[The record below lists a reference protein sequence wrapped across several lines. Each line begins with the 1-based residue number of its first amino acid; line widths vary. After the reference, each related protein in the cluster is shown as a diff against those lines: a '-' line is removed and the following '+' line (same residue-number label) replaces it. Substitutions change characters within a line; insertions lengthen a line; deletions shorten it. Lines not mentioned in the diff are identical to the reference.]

1 MSKPAKK
8 KTPTRYSDRF
18 YDALVAR
25 KGEVLRYVIA
35 ALVTSLVLFLM
46 VRLVVTPDQVD
57 FVTFVIRL
65 PILFV
70 ILKFWVY
77 KEWHKPGFYVAR
89 QAMIAVMA
97 ITMITLGIFK
107 AIELVNA
114 VSNGWI
120 SDIII
125 LILRLSIEFFYFVV
139 YQFFIFKKD

>member
-1 MSKPAKK
+1 MSKSSKK

-35 ALVTSLVLFLM
+35 ALVTSLVIYLI
-46 VRLVVTPDQVD
+46 VRLFVLPEQVD
-57 FVTFVIRL
+57 FVTFVVRL

-77 KEWHKPGFYVAR
+77 KEWHTPGFYVAR
-89 QAMIAVMA
+89 QAMIAIMA
-97 ITMITLGIFK
+97 ITMITLIIFK
-107 AIELVNA
+107 LIELVNA

-120 SDIII
+120 SDGII

>member
-25 KGEVLRYVIA
+25 KSEVLRYTIA
-35 ALVTSLVLFLM
+35 ALVTSLTLYLM
-46 VRLVVTPDQVD
+46 VRLVVKPDQVD
-57 FVTFVIRL
+57 FVTFIIRL

-89 QAMIAVMA
+89 QAMIAIMS

-107 AIELVNA
+107 IIEFVHA
-114 VSNGWI
+114 VSSGWVT
-120 SDIII
+120 DIII
-125 LILRLSIEFFYFVV
+125 LILRLSIEFFYFIV

>member
-1 MSKPAKK
+1 MSKSVKK

-35 ALVTSLVLFLM
+35 ALVSSLVLYLM
-46 VRLVVTPDQVD
+46 VRLVVQQDEVD
-57 FVTFVIRL
+57 FITFLIRM
-65 PILFV
+65 PVLFI

-89 QAMIAVMA
+89 QAMIAIMA
-97 ITMITLGIFK
+97 ITMITLGVFK
-107 AIELVNA
+107 IIELINA
-114 VSNGWI
+114 VSTGWI
-120 SDIII
+120 TNIIT
-125 LILRLSIEFFYFVV
+125 LILRLSIEFFYFIV